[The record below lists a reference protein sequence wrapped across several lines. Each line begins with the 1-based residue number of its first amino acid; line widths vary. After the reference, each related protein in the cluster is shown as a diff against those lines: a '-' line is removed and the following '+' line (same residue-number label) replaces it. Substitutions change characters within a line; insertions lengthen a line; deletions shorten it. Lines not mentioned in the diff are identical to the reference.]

1 MYLVEVKRGNFIN
14 AEYIISLLV
23 EGGQV
28 WVELVDSQRKPV
40 AVEVEREYQDGFFE
54 GLHAFNNNPIVL
66 DCEG

>member
-1 MYLVEVKRGNFIN
+1 MYLIEVKRGNFIN

-28 WVELVDSQRKPV
+28 WVELVDSQRKQV